1 MVERVPP
8 LRIKVGNKRSPS
20 PWIYVI
26 ILLLFMGIGLVLFLH
41 SPLSRMEKIQID
53 GNRLVTD
60 DRILKT
66 LQLNR
71 EVSFF
76 HVKVDHAEKTL
87 EKFPEIKHVDIKK
100 VFPNRLHIT
109 VQEYPIIAYTQWED
123 GQYAPVLWTGTIFS
137 EHRTSDII
145 DGWPIIDR
153 KAQTNRTVL
162 LSLQNLLQVPDQIR
176 REIKFVYPVPNHPDQ
191 VKLSTSHHHQIYV
204 RAQEL
209 HQKLIYYPT
218 FKKHPPGTLYLLQSI
233 WFRPE

>member
-41 SPLSRMEKIQID
+41 SPLSQMEKIQID
-53 GNRLVTD
+53 GNRLVSK

-66 LQLNR
+66 LQLNSD
-71 EVSFF
+71 VSFF
-76 HVKVDHAEKTL
+76 HLKVDQAEQKL
-87 EKFPEIKHVDIKK
+87 EKFPEIKQVDIKK
-100 VFPNRLHIT
+100 RFPNQVHIT
-109 VQEYPIIAYTQWED
+109 IQEHPIIAYTQWED
-123 GQYAPVLWTGTIFS
+123 GQYAPVAWTGTIFS
-137 EHRTSDII
+137 EYRTPDMI

-153 KAQTNRTVL
+153 KAQTNRAVL
-162 LSLQNLLQVPDQIR
+162 LSLQNLLQVPYEIR
-176 REIKFVYPVPNHPDQ
+176 RKIKFVSPVPKHPDQ
-191 VKLSTSHHHQIYV
+191 VKLSTSHHHQIYI
-204 RAQEL
+204 RAQDL
-209 HQKLIYYPT
+209 HQKLIYYPS